1 TIYFKMR
8 QERRGRRVAPQP
20 PADSGYRNQFKPRS
34 GSLSEHRSHV
44 AAEDDEILYVD
55 PTGRF

>member
-1 TIYFKMR
+1 MYFKMR
-8 QERRGRRVAPQP
+8 QEPRGRHVAPQRLLIQV
-20 PADSGYRNQFKPRS
+20 YRNQFKPRS
-34 GSLSEHRSHV
+34 GSLSEHLSHV